1 MAMTKRG
8 VERRAHGVLLAGFA
22 MLGGC
27 GESSVPDVSQTPA
40 TPDTDI
46 VTRGPLI
53 SGTHSWTD
61 GVFAWTDY
69 AYDDRAANAAA
80 RYPNGVYPS
89 DALANA
95 ADLIQLQLSLDDA
108 QLRIRAVLETLT
120 DPQAPLLGV
129 GLDLDGDPQTGA
141 PAMPG
146 TGWDVS
152 GTPLGLE
159 RVIVAGGA
167 TSGRVMAWQNG
178 AWIDIDTA
186 TVAIDP
192 RLNTIDV
199 QVSRSSLGTSGATW
213 RAVGVL
219 GLATAGQSWLSD
231 GGAILDLAYVRDRS
245 TLNWQSG
252 LQAAILR
259 GSEDAAQAVAT
270 IAVADFD
277 GRTQLAQ
284 AAPGVPETFLYRS
297 KLELGEGIQTL
308 DRKYAGPYQPYRAWF
323 PPGLPSKPPLIV
335 FLHGALQNHLAGF
348 YGDADDPFAPA
359 AVIVTPLGRGEAFG
373 WYAGASEQDVLDVTD
388 DAQRRFDADPD
399 RIVLSGYSLG
409 GVGTFALSQL
419 HPDRWAGAI
428 EIVGAP
434 ALGLVELLGIA
445 LPQPNTLE
453 NLRNLPFRMGHARLD
468 ELEIIVG
475 VIQPDVAALRL
486 HQLGYDYRYWQ
497 FYLRDHLNFP
507 VHVLQCEYETAITR
521 GRMIDPARVVF
532 SLEPALQWDEP
543 DTGLRLKHD
552 AAYWVSGLIVRG
564 SDFRVGDKGT
574 VDITSLALPGR
585 EPVVQNISGVG
596 ENLSGARDVCGDNP
610 DVKTNDI
617 WTVVGRAWEG
627 YEDAPLS
634 NAMRVRLARVAS
646 VQLNLARMALDPS
659 QPLEIE
665 AQSDG
670 DSTLRLQGAWPS
682 TVSVR
687 RDGAASALQPQDGV
701 LELRVDASTTT
712 LVIEP

>member
-1 MAMTKRG
+1 M
-8 VERRAHGVLLAGFA
+8 RRAAAAAVLL
-22 MLGGC
+22 LLVTGC
-27 GESSVPDVSQTPA
+27 GESFVPTSSDVDESDA
-40 TPDTDI
+40 ADI

-53 SGTHSWTD
+53 SGMSSWVD

-69 AYDDRAANAAA
+69 AYDDRGANAAA

-108 QLRIRAVLETLT
+108 QLTIRAVLETLT
-120 DPQAPLLGV
+120 EPQVPLLGI
-129 GLDLDGDPQTGA
+129 GLDLDGDPRTGA
-141 PAMPG
+141 PALPG
-146 TGWDVS
+146 TGWEVS

-167 TSGRVMAWQNG
+167 TTGRVMAWQNG

-186 TVAIDP
+186 IVAIDP

-199 QVSRSSLGTSGATW
+199 QISRSSLGTSGANW

-231 GGAILDLAYVRDRS
+231 GGAILDLAYVRDTS
-245 TLNWQSG
+245 TLNWQSR
-252 LQAAILR
+252 LQAAILDGR
-259 GSEDAAQAVAT
+259 EDAAQAVAT
-270 IAVADFD
+270 IAVADFE
-277 GRTQLAQ
+277 GRTQVAQ

-323 PPGLPSKPPLIV
+323 PPGLPENPPLIV

-348 YGDADDPFAPA
+348 YGDADDPFTPA

-373 WYAGASEQDVLDVTD
+373 WYAGASEQDVLDVAD

-434 ALGLVELLGIA
+434 ALGLIELLGIA

-475 VIQPDVAALRL
+475 VVQPDVAALRL
-486 HQLGYDYRYWQ
+486 NQLGYDYRYWQ

-507 VHVLQCEYETAITR
+507 VHVLQCEYEAAIAR
-521 GRMIDPARVVF
+521 GRVINPARVVF

-543 DTGLRLKHD
+543 DTGLQLKHD
-552 AAYWVSGLIVRG
+552 SAYWLSGLVVRG
-564 SDFRVGDKGT
+564 SDFRVGDRGT
-574 VDITSLALPGR
+574 VDITSFALPNR
-585 EPVVQNISGVG
+585 EPVVENIAGAG

-617 WTVVGRAWEG
+617 WTVVGKAWEG
-627 YEDAPLS
+627 YEDEPLS
-634 NAMRVRLARVAS
+634 NAMRVQLTRVAS
-646 VQLNLARMALDPS
+646 VQLDLARMALDTL
-659 QPLEIE
+659 QPIAIE
-665 AQSDG
+665 VQSDG
-670 DSTLRLQGAWPS
+670 DGTLRLQGAWPDA
-682 TVSVR
+682 VSVR
-687 RDGAASALQPQDGV
+687 RDGILSALRPHEGV
-701 LELRVDASTTT
+701 LELSVDASTMT